1 MAINEGAQAVQALAQ
16 NAQQGAGQATAATT
30 PVYPQ
35 GSAQQWQQSGQQM
48 IAGIAPG
55 GVLQSQAPPN
65 YNEGLPTV
73 VGDVASLATQ
83 AQQARADAIGGFAD
97 PMDYLNDLTS
107 GKYYQTAIDQR
118 QAYNENDAEAIAAYQ
133 SSGDPMLDVIMNWE
147 RPVYDEVG
155 V

>member
-1 MAINEGAQAVQALAQ
+1 
-16 NAQQGAGQATAATT
+16 
-30 PVYPQ
+30 
-35 GSAQQWQQSGQQM
+35 
-48 IAGIAPG
+48 
-55 GVLQSQAPPN
+55 
-65 YNEGLPTV
+65 
-73 VGDVASLATQ
+73 VASLATQ